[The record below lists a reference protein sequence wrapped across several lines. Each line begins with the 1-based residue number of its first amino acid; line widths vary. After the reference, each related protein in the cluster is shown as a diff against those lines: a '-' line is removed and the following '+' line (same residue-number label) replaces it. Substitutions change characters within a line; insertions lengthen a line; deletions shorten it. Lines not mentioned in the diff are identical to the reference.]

1 MATPTFSVDD
11 CGYQKDCYGWG
22 IRWRPFELIRSFV
35 ADLTVFSWLF
45 LVAYCVFVVFS
56 MYAGRWRILVD
67 SDADWTLIVSV
78 HGGGYHLWE
87 VTHDELVRFKK
98 VRATSLRMLLET
110 H

>member
-1 MATPTFSVDD
+1 M
-11 CGYQKDCYGWG
+11 
-22 IRWRPFELIRSFV
+22 L
-35 ADLTVFSWLF
+35 SWLF

-56 MYAGRWRILVD
+56 MYADRWRIPVD

-87 VTHDELVRFKK
+87 VTRDELVRFKK
-98 VRATSLRMLLET
+98 VRATNLWKLLER